1 MIVIYTLQRLAA
13 AAAAAEIEAAVEES
27 EQSSSL
33 AADEEVE
40 MLHRSPGV
48 TRRAHNRTQGS
59 AAQSSTANT
68 NQHSHHNVTTR
79 VVSPATKTAAKSPTV
94 CFRARVPYIHMYI
107 RLEKTGQSQ
116 QCVSSHMLH
125 T

>member
-1 MIVIYTLQRLAA
+1 MSVIYTLQRLAA

-48 TRRAHNRTQGS
+48 TRRAHNRTQNLT
-59 AAQSSTANT
+59 AQSSGANT
-68 NQHSHHNVTTR
+68 NQPALHNVTTR
-79 VVSPATKTAAKSPTV
+79 LISPSTKTAAKSPTV
-94 CFRARVPYIHMYI
+94 CFCARVPYIHMYI
-107 RLEKTGQSQ
+107 RLRITG
-116 QCVSSHMLH
+116 
-125 T
+125 